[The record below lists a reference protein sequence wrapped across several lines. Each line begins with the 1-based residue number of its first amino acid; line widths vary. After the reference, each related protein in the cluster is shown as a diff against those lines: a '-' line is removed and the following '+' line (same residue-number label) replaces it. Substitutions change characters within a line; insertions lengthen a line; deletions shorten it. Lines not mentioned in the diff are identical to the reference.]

1 MHVGMA
7 WSLKWKWKG
16 DSVEEGREE
25 SSCQVSVQG
34 DWTETSS
41 SCLFGAVA
49 QLSELPVCVCIYL
62 LLAGLGLWVN
72 SMGQHTAEGQG
83 TCSSRRAGAL
93 LWFCAQD
100 CIIYSYQP
108 SSFWLKK
115 KKSQRCKSLHFKKA
129 REISGKISS
138 KRVFSPLNLIVPLF
152 L

>member
-83 TCSSRRAGAL
+83 TCSSVVCRSIAVVLCSGLHYIQLPAL
-93 LWFCAQD
+93 LFL
-100 CIIYSYQP
+100 I
-108 SSFWLKK
+108 KK
-115 KKSQRCKSLHFKKA
+115 KKVSVANLYILKRLVRFLVKSHPNVCFL
-129 REISGKISS
+129 
-138 KRVFSPLNLIVPLF
+138 LLI
-152 L
+152 